1 MIRDNLNAIN
11 ANLPDT
17 VELIAVSKT
26 KPIADVKEAYN
37 SGHRHF
43 GENKVQELINK
54 AQVLPEDI
62 SWHLIGHLQTNKVKH
77 IVSFIHLIHSVD
89 SFKLLKEINKQAAK
103 HNRVVNCLLQFH
115 IAEES
120 SKYGL
125 ELPDASNILDDPEF
139 STLDN
144 INIIGVMGMA
154 SFVNDANQI
163 RNEFRSLKN
172 AFDQLKLNYFSNDA
186 DFKEIS
192 MGMSGDY
199 QLAIEE
205 GSTIIRVGSII
216 FGHRK

>member
-1 MIRDNLNAIN
+1 MIRDNLSVIN
-11 ANLPDT
+11 ANLPET

-26 KPIADVKEAYN
+26 KPIGDVKEAYN
-37 SGHRHF
+37 CGHRHF
-43 GENKVQELINK
+43 GENKVQELVNK

-77 IVSFIHLIHSVD
+77 IASFIHLIHSVD

-103 HNRVVNCLLQFH
+103 HMRVVNCLLQFH

-125 ELPDASNILDDPEF
+125 ELPDAINILDDPEF

-144 INIIGVMGMA
+144 INITGVMGMA
-154 SFVNDANQI
+154 SFVNDDDQI

-172 AFDQLKLNYFSNDA
+172 TFDQLKLNYFKNNP

-199 QLAIEE
+199 QLAIDE

-216 FGHRK
+216 FGHRQ

>member
-1 MIRDNLNAIN
+1 MIRDNLNTIN
-11 ANLPDT
+11 ANLPET

-26 KPIADVKEAYN
+26 KPIADVKEAYKC
-37 SGHRHF
+37 GHRHF

-77 IVSFIHLIHSVD
+77 IASFIHLIHSVD

-115 IAEES
+115 IAKES
-120 SKYGL
+120 TKYGL
-125 ELPDASNILDDPEF
+125 ELPDATNILDDPEF
-139 STLDN
+139 STLEN
-144 INIIGVMGMA
+144 INITGVMGMA
-154 SFVNDANQI
+154 SFVNDADQI

-172 AFDQLKLNYFSNDA
+172 AFDQLKLDYFNNNPE
-186 DFKEIS
+186 FKEIS

>member
-172 AFDQLKLNYFSNDA
+172 AFDQLKSNYFSNDA